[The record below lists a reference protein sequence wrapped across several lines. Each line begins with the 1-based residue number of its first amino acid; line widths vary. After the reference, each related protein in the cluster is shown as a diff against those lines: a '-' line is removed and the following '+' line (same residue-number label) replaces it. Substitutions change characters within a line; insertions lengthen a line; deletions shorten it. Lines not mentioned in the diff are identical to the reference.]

1 MIDEV
6 KSLPETRVSIDAN
19 NKRRFFGQYTL
30 MGTKSPELLSAI
42 KQDLHRSV
50 GNLLTE
56 MMEETRVTTD
66 SLISLTCESP
76 VKSLLVYESMLRYIT
91 LVTGRT
97 IVGLPLSRNEA
108 WVSSAINYTVESMKA
123 GHQLRTYPV
132 ALRPWVA
139 PFLSAVRRLKD
150 HQSEIMAMLHENVL
164 QERLSPANST
174 KVDETQGRLASWLIQ
189 HYRPTSS
196 KDISEWNLCKDHIL
210 ALFAG
215 IHIATNAVTQ
225 VLLDLAARPEYQ
237 QPLLEEIESASS
249 GTENNTLSLGMIAKM
264 SKLDSFIQESLRVNP
279 PGGVGKSICNIGSV
293 MSLQH

>member
-1 MIDEV
+1 VIDQV

-19 NKRRFFGQYTL
+19 NHRRFFGQYTL
-30 MGTKSPELLSAI
+30 MGTKSPELLLAV
-42 KQDLHRSV
+42 KQDLHRNVS
-50 GNLLTE
+50 NLLTE
-56 MMEETRVTTD
+56 MMEETRKTTD
-66 SLISLTCESP
+66 SLISISP
-76 VKSLLVYESMLRYIT
+76 QTPTKSLPVYESMLKYIT

-108 WVSSAINYTVESMKA
+108 WVSSAINYAIESMKA

-139 PFLSAVRRLKD
+139 PFLSAVGRLKT
-150 HQSEIMAMLHENVL
+150 HQSRITAMLHEIVV
-164 QERLSPANST
+164 QQRLNLGGST

-189 HYRPTSS
+189 YYRSTSS
-196 KDISEWNLCKDHIL
+196 EKISERNLCKDHIL

-237 QPLLEEIESASS
+237 KSLVEEMESTRS
-249 GTENNTLSLGMIAKM
+249 GTEDENLSLAMIAKM
-264 SKLDSFIQESLRVNP
+264 SKLDSFIKESLRVNP
-279 PGGVGKSICNIGSV
+279 PGGVGESICNIRSP
-293 MSLQH
+293 MNLHH